1 MRIVILATASLLLA
15 LPAQALTF
23 KSDGSVVQADGT
35 VTQKSAEDRYLEALS
50 AFRAG
55 EEVTGFPIARETS
68 GFLGLGGGR
77 NTAPSGYFGSD
88 IVEEGAP
95 LIPLPKSIDISDP
108 IASIADNLGMSAQ
121 QFTASLVATASEDW
135 LEDNGIDPE
144 VVPSFEQTVD
154 TFLAADA
161 QVDLL
166 EEEGL
171 VGINAT
177 GLTAQEVRDGEL
189 DALLEDP
196 EALLEAAPVL
206 IGAPIEVQRAFQA
219 RAQSKIAEANGLDIS
234 DFDAVELNF
243 DDVDF
248 DESDFE
254 ALARAAQEET
264 ERLIAEGTYAINGTE
279 LTVED
284 VLAGRLD
291 ESIGIPTAIVNASEE
306 VYAAYEERLTQK
318 LAEEQGISFAQLDFV
333 NQAVNAAGVSSAEE
347 AGRIAAQAAA
357 EFNENAGA
365 EAFQQASR
373 AAAEAEDLANLADEL
388 QQIAIEKGTEEA
400 LRAAEEAGRAAEL
413 AADAARVAGEAA
425 QAASGAVA
433 RSAEEAAWE
442 AASAQ
447 AYDQAISAARAA
459 GKSAEQAAA
468 EAAEAAAAAGQ
479 AAFEA
484 ASIAAGRSAE
494 EAAQDAAAEAAE
506 QSALRELESKLESGE
521 ITPEEFHDAIQNV
534 PDGA

>member
-1 MRIVILATASLLLA
+1 MRMFLLITASLILSS
-15 LPAQALTF
+15 PAQSLTF

-35 VTQKSAEDRYLEALS
+35 VTQKSAEERYLEALS

-55 EEVTGFPIARETS
+55 EEVTGFPVARETS

-95 LIPLPKSIDISDP
+95 LIPLPKAINTSDP

-121 QFTASLVATASEDW
+121 QFTAALVSTASDDW
-135 LEDNGIDPE
+135 LGENGIDPE
-144 VVPSFEQTVD
+144 VVPSFDKTVD

-161 QVDLL
+161 QVELL
-166 EEEGL
+166 AEDGL
-171 VGINAT
+171 IGVNAT
-177 GLTAQEVRDGEL
+177 GLTPEDIRDGKLDEL
-189 DALLEDP
+189 FENP
-196 EALLEAAPVL
+196 EALLDAAPVL
-206 IGAPIEVQRAFQA
+206 IGADLEVQRAFQA
-219 RAQSKIAEANGLDIS
+219 RAQSKIAEASGLDLS
-234 DFDAVELNF
+234 AFDAVEIDF
-243 DDVDF
+243 DEVNF
-248 DESDFE
+248 DESDFA
-254 ALARAAQEET
+254 ALSRAAQEET
-264 ERLIAEGTYAINGTE
+264 ERLLAEGTYAINGTE

-291 ESIGIPTAIVNASEE
+291 DSIGIPTAIVNASEE

-333 NQAVNAAGVSSAEE
+333 NQAVNEAGVTSAEE
-347 AGRIAAQAAA
+347 AGRVAAQAAA
-357 EFNENAGA
+357 EFNANAGA
-365 EAFQQASR
+365 EAFQQASQ
-373 AAAEAEDLANLADEL
+373 AAAEAENLASLAEEL
-388 QQIAIEKGTEEA
+388 QQIAIEKGTDEA

-459 GKSAEQAAA
+459 GKSAEDAAA

-506 QSALRELESKLESGE
+506 QSALRELEEKLESGE
-521 ITPEEFHDAIQNV
+521 LTPEEFHDAIQNV